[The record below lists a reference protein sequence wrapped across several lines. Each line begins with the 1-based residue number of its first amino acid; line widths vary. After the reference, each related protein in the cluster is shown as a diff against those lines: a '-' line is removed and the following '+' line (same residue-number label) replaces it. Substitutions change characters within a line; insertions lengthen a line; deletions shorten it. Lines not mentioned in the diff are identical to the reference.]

1 MLDRPIAEL
10 AGLLRR
16 RDLSPVDLARESLSR
31 IGRDRALGAYVTVA
45 DDEALAAALVAER
58 ELGSGHDRGPL
69 HGLPVAVK
77 DNIDTAGIRTTGGSA
92 ALGDRVPAS
101 DAAAWSRLRSAGAV
115 LVGKTSLHELAYRA
129 PHPAFPMARNPHDPS
144 RAPGGS
150 SCGSG
155 VAVAARHVVAALG
168 TDTGGSVRQPA
179 AFCGVVGIKPS
190 RSAIP
195 RDGVI
200 PLSRSLDAVGL
211 LARDPADA
219 LAALG
224 AVSEPAGDAVA
235 PVRVTLADDT
245 SVGACVREA
254 LEGAAAA
261 LASAGSA
268 VERTPLP
275 SIDRWR
281 RLHRRILG
289 YEAYAEHGHLLEKT
303 GPLFRE
309 AVLVGA
315 AVTEAEY
322 ASALAER
329 DELRPEDLMRDA
341 DVLLLPTVPNVAP
354 PLDVATGRPTGEAD
368 LTRWT
373 FLANVFDLPAVS
385 VPAGDHGGLPVAVQ
399 LIGRRGSEATLLAL
413 ACVIFVPPSP
423 RRADR
428 GAAATRSSTG
438 AERAG
443 LPRARS
449 ERTRSST
456 RARGRALPDRGSE

>member
-10 AGLLRR
+10 ARVLRR
-16 RDLSPVDLARESLSR
+16 GDLSPVELARESLSR
-31 IGRDRALGAYVTVA
+31 IDRDRTLGAYVTVTA
-45 DDEALAAALVAER
+45 DLALAAALVAER
-58 ELGSGHDRGPL
+58 ELRSGPDRGPL

-92 ALGDRVPAS
+92 ALRDRVPAT
-101 DAAAWSRLRSAGAV
+101 DAVAWSRLRSAGAI

-144 RAPGGS
+144 RSPGGS

-155 VAVAARHVVAALG
+155 VAVAAGHVVAALG

-190 RSAIP
+190 RSAIA

-219 LAALG
+219 LVALR
-224 AVSEPAGDAVA
+224 AVSETVGDAVA
-235 PVRVTLADDT
+235 PVRVALADDP
-245 SVGACVREA
+245 SVAACVREA
-254 LEGAAAA
+254 LEHAAAA
-261 LASAGSA
+261 LASAGNA
-268 VERTPLP
+268 VERQALP

-289 YEAYAEHGHLLEKT
+289 YEAYAEHGHLLDET

-322 ASALAER
+322 ASALGER
-329 DELRPEDLMRDA
+329 DDLRPEELLGDA
-341 DVLLLPTVPNVAP
+341 DILLLPTVPDVAP
-354 PLDVATGRPTGEAD
+354 PLDTATGRPACDAD

-373 FLANVFDLPAVS
+373 FLANVFDLPSVS
-385 VPAGDHGGLPVAVQ
+385 VPAGERGGLPVAVQ
-399 LIGRRGSEATLLAL
+399 LVGRPGSEATLLAL
-413 ACVIFVPPSP
+413 ASVVYMPHDTTFP
-423 RRADR
+423 RSEDS
-428 GAAATRSSTG
+428 GAATTRSS
-438 AERAG
+438 
-443 LPRARS
+443 ARV
-449 ERTRSST
+449 R
-456 RARGRALPDRGSE
+456 